1 MIDLKRALT
10 ESTIKN
16 IVPREVDKIIVQLVE
31 YDNPLRKNLP
41 RKKGSGA
48 AYYVNRRTAA
58 TTSAVF
64 VADTDDL
71 TESTGTYAQAEF
83 VYRTLGVQ
91 GKVTRKS
98 QAIGANYVDLLA
110 AEMEAKAD
118 EFRDKE
124 EWAYLWG
131 DHSSDSNAFDGLW
144 KSCNSANKIA
154 AGSSATGGDL
164 TLDLMD
170 QMLDAIRGTPKLIVC
185 SKRSRR
191 RLNALLQ
198 AQQQFV
204 NTVEIKGGFRVMSYN
219 GIPVLISSQIPD
231 TCTVNASCSDIS
243 ALTGGT
249 LSAIF
254 AVDTSKVFVAE
265 LTPLTVVPLAKTSS
279 QYDAFDIICDETL
292 VVTDDKAIS
301 MIVGVR

>member
-10 ESTIKN
+10 ESTIKD

-58 TTSAVF
+58 ATAAVF

-71 TESTGTYAQAEF
+71 TESTGTYSQAEF

-131 DHSSDSNAFDGLW
+131 DHSSDSNAFNGLW

-154 AGSSATGGDL
+154 AGSSSTGGDL

-198 AQQQFV
+198 SQQQFV

-231 TCTVNASCSDIS
+231 TCTVNSNCTDIT